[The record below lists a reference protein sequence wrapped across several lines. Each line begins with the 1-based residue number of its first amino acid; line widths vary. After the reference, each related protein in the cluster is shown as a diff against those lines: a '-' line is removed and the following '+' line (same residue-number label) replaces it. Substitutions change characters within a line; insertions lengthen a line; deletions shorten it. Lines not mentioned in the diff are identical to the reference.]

1 MSILSFCSSVGTVA
15 RWEVRRTLATTSRSL
30 LPVTIFMVVLLLLVT
45 GFAAEQGFHL
55 TDGIYLAGTDDPRIA
70 ELVTGDPHFE
80 VITGDRNYLRR
91 YVSDLDIVILDG
103 AVEAAPTPRG
113 EAALRTLSR
122 DYERFQSMILRQ
134 EEDLF
139 AAYPLWI
146 DIQYVTVPVSLGT
159 TEPAVAPE
167 PGESAT
173 PAGRSEPV
181 ATPPATP
188 AVTREDLRD
197 DLARSG
203 TGATP
208 PFQRYTSLL
217 TGGSPATGEYQ
228 IPDQIAPPLPFD
240 SLILVFVFIFPLY
253 FVSQFFMMSVMGER
267 VGRKGEI
274 LLATPLSPATLIAGK
289 ALPYTGVMLAIAMIL
304 ILMTGVPPAA
314 IAALLPVVLF
324 FLAAA
329 LLIGMVSRSFR
340 ELSFLSILF
349 STVATAYLF
358 LPSVFANVHV
368 ISLISPMTLIVLLI
382 QGETITLGQYLFST
396 VPVFLAG
403 GILWAVGTANFTE
416 ERLFAY
422 GPFMHRVTD
431 FIGGVISIRHPYASL
446 AMLGAFSIP
455 FVFMV
460 QLLALALFF
469 NLPLRLSLPLLIII
483 AAFIEE
489 SAKSAGIIALHRI
502 KPSFFTLTGILL
514 SAAAVGF
521 GFLAGEKLLLFAT
534 LAQITRTVFAQ
545 VLFLSI
551 QSLWMPFLLHATGV
565 AIVAAVLRAGGS
577 RASGAGILAATAVHS
592 VYNLVLISGVTG

>member
-1 MSILSFCSSVGTVA
+1 MGIHSFCSSVGTIA

-30 LPVTIFMVVLLLLVT
+30 IPVTIVMVVLLLLVT

-55 TDGIYLAGTDDPRIA
+55 TDGIYLAGTDDPQIA
-70 ELVTGDPHFE
+70 SLVAGDPRFE
-80 VITGDRNYLRR
+80 VITGDRGELRQ
-91 YVSDLDIVILDG
+91 YASHLDLVILDG
-103 AVEAAPTPRG
+103 AVEAAPTERG
-113 EAALRTLSR
+113 DAALRTLSR
-122 DYERFQSMILRQ
+122 DYEQLQSMIYRQ

-146 DIQYVTVPVSLGT
+146 DLRYVTVPVSLGT
-159 TEPAVAPE
+159 TEPAVTPEAGEAP
-167 PGESAT
+167 T
-173 PAGRSEPV
+173 PAGPAETV
-181 ATPPATP
+181 DTPPATP
-188 AVTREDLRD
+188 AVTREELRE

-203 TGATP
+203 TGATQP
-208 PFQRYTSLL
+208 LQRYTSLL
-217 TGGSPATGEYQ
+217 TGEPATGEFQ

-253 FVSQFFMMSVMGER
+253 FVSQFFMMSVMDER
-267 VGRKGEI
+267 LGRKGEI
-274 LLATPLSPATLIAGK
+274 LLATPLSPAAIVAGK
-289 ALPYTGVMLAIAMIL
+289 ALPYTGVMLAIALIL
-304 ILMTGVPPAA
+304 ILMTGVPPVA

-349 STVATAYLF
+349 STMATAYLF
-358 LPSVFANVHV
+358 LPSVFANIHV
-368 ISLISPMTLIVLLI
+368 ISLISPLTLIVLLI
-382 QGETITLGQYLFST
+382 QGEAITLGQYLFST

-403 GILWAVGTANFTE
+403 GILWAIGTANFTE

-422 GPFMHRVTD
+422 GPFMQRVTD

-446 AMLGAFSIP
+446 ALLGAFSIP
-455 FVFMV
+455 FVFMI
-460 QLLALALFF
+460 QLLTLALFF

-489 SAKSAGIIALHRI
+489 SAKSAGIIALYRI
-502 KPSFFTLTGILL
+502 KPAFFTLPAILL
-514 SAAAVGF
+514 SAAAVGV

-534 LAQITRTVFAQ
+534 LAQITQTVFAQ

-565 AIVAAVLRAGGS
+565 AIVAAVLRLGGP

-592 VYNLVLISGVTG
+592 VYNLVLIAGVAG